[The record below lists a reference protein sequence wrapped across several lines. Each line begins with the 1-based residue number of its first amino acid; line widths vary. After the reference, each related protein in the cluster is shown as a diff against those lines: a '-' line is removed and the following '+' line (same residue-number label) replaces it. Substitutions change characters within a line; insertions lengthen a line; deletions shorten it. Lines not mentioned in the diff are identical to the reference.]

1 MVEKKDIYSASMKA
15 LADATRTVLILVSR
29 PEAAA
34 MNEAARTYKG
44 LSEIG
49 VANMELLIN
58 GVFKTS
64 DQSDPIAIALTKRG
78 QSALEQMPDVL
89 KSIEQVEI
97 PLRASQVLVIDAL
110 REFLNGSDAAVNKI
124 EPVPVNLPH
133 GMDEVLDDLARDGH
147 GVIMTVGKGGVG
159 KTTVATRMARDL
171 AVLGLDVLLTTT
183 DPAAHVADAVG
194 DLPDRLEVDQIDPAV
209 EVEKYR
215 AHVMATAGAS
225 LNDDGR
231 ALLQEDLNSPCTEEI
246 AVFQAFART
255 VN

>member
-34 MNEAARTYKG
+34 MNEAARSYKEFG
-44 LSEIG
+44 EIG

-64 DQSDPIAIALTKRG
+64 DQSDPTAVALTKRG
-78 QSALEQMPDVL
+78 QSALEKIPDVL

-97 PLRASQVLVIDAL
+97 PLRASQVLGIDAL
-110 REFLNGSDAAVNKI
+110 REFLSGSDAAVNKI
-124 EPVPVNLPH
+124 DPVPVNLPP
-133 GMDEVLDDLARDGH
+133 GMDEVLDDLTRDGH
-147 GVIMTVGKGGVG
+147 GFIMTMGKGGVG
-159 KTTVATRMARDL
+159 KTKLAARMVRDL
-171 AVLGLDVLLTTT
+171 AARGLDVLLTTT

-194 DLPDRLEVDQIDPAV
+194 DLPDRLEVGQIDPAV